1 MTKSKSKIKPKSR
14 KPAQPPEF
22 DRSGEMPLDAAPIPS
37 TPASAQTQDGQSRKT
52 AEKASGLAAVDLS
65 QPPTRSSGRFQEY
78 QDGDA
83 EPANEANSA
92 AVDSR
97 DVPTPGRE
105 EGTGDNG
112 QGEDVPAAL
121 EEVQVVKVK
130 RKKKKEGGKKK
141 DVAG

>member
-1 MTKSKSKIKPKSR
+1 MTKSKSKVKPKSR
-14 KPAQPPEF
+14 KPAQSPEF
-22 DRSGEMPLDAAPIPS
+22 DRSGEMPLDAAPIS
-37 TPASAQTQDGQSRKT
+37 SMLASAQPQDGQSRKAT
-52 AEKASGLAAVDLS
+52 DKASGLAAVDLS
-65 QPPTRSSGRFQEY
+65 QPPPRSSGRFQEY

-83 EPANEANSA
+83 QPASEDNSA
-92 AVDSR
+92 VVDSGH
-97 DVPTPGRE
+97 VPRAGRE
-105 EGTGDNG
+105 EGTSDNG